1 MEDAPSRPAGPSRGR
16 RLVREW
22 WWAALPVTVVLS
34 VAVSGVTE
42 RSTTDDARPVARSAH
57 STLVDASPPIAV
69 SRAHRLPVGHL
80 RPIPFDFDACVAAR
94 TDVSPKRE
102 AERYCLALAHL
113 HISTPFS

>member
-1 MEDAPSRPAGPSRGR
+1 M
-16 RLVREW
+16 
-22 WWAALPVTVVLS
+22 VVLS
-34 VAVSGVTE
+34 VAVSGTTG
-42 RSTTDDARPVARSAH
+42 RPATDDARVITRSVH
-57 STLVDASPPIAV
+57 GTPLVDASPPIVA
-69 SRAHRLPVGHL
+69 SDAHRLPVGHL